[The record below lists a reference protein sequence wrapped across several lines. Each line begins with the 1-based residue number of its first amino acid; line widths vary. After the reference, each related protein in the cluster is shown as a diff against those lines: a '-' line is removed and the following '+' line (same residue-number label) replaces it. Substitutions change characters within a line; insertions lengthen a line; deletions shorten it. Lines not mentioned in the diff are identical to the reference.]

1 MFLSIINF
9 LFETCLFQIGD
20 YHYDDTN
27 IRYSS
32 IPPNYP
38 GKEERTVLLQYDIDI
53 KPLKKKD
60 TVFRWPAIGSNY
72 SLAGFEIHLT
82 RHVKEYIIDY
92 YLTSG
97 LFVIVSWVR
106 KISIFFQDLDS
117 LFGFSCHY

>member
-1 MFLSIINF
+1 M
-9 LFETCLFQIGD
+9 FQIGD

-27 IRYSS
+27 IKYSS

-38 GKEERTVLLQYDIDI
+38 GKEERTVLLEYDIGI
-53 KPLKKKD
+53 KPLKEKD

-106 KISIFFQDLDS
+106 KVPLISYD
-117 LFGFSCHY
+117 